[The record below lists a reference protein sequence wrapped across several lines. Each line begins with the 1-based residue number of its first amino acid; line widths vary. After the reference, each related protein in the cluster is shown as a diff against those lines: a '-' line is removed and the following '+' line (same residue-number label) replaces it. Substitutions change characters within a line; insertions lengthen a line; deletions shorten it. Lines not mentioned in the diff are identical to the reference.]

1 MISDIELLK
10 KYLPEKSVEQVFEW
24 IKFYKIRLKITK
36 QRSTK
41 LGDYRPP
48 ILKPFHQISVN
59 YNLNSYSF
67 LLTLTHEIAHLIVWE
82 KFKNK
87 VKPHGNEW
95 KQEFKLLMKPFVQT
109 NIFPPDL
116 HQVIINYLKNAK
128 ASSGSDLELTR
139 QLRTYDKNNHSTL
152 ILEDLPID
160 SIFRINNGM
169 KFKKGEKLR
178 KRYACI
184 CLNNNK
190 KYLINPL
197 ADVMV
202 E

>member
-95 KQEFKLLMKPFVQT
+95 KHEFKLLMKPFLQT
-109 NIFPPDL
+109 NIFPADL
-116 HQVIINYLKNAK
+116 QQVVINYLENAK

-139 QLRTYDKNNHSTL
+139 QLRTYDKNNHSAL

>member
-1 MISDIELLK
+1 MLSDIDLLK

-41 LGDYRPP
+41 LGDYKPP

-95 KQEFKLLMKPFVQT
+95 KHEFKLLMKPFLQT
-109 NIFPPDL
+109 NIFPADL
-116 HQVIINYLKNAK
+116 QQVVINYLENAK

-139 QLRTYDKNNHSTL
+139 QLRTYDKNNHSAL

>member
-41 LGDYRPP
+41 LGDYKPP

-95 KQEFKLLMKPFVQT
+95 KHEFKLLMKPFLQT
-109 NIFPPDL
+109 NIFPADL
-116 HQVIINYLKNAK
+116 QQVVINYLENAK

-139 QLRTYDKNNHSTL
+139 QLRTYDKNNHSAL

>member
-1 MISDIELLK
+1 MLSDIDLLK

-139 QLRTYDKNNHSTL
+139 QLRTYDKNNHSAL

-197 ADVMV
+197 ADVVV

>member
-1 MISDIELLK
+1 MEKDIEILE
-10 KYLPEKSVEQVFEW
+10 KYLPEKSVGQIFEW

-41 LGDYRPP
+41 LGDYKPP
-48 ILKPFHQISVN
+48 QLKPFHQISVN
-59 YNLNSYSF
+59 HNLNSYSF
-67 LLTLTHEIAHLIVWE
+67 LLTLTHDIAHLIVWE

-87 VKPHGNEW
+87 AKPHGYEW
-95 KQEFKLLMKPFVQT
+95 KHEFKLLMRPFLQN
-109 NIFPPDL
+109 NIFPADL
-116 HQVIINYLKNAK
+116 HQVIINYLEDAK

-139 QLRTYDKNNHSTL
+139 LLRKYDKNNPSTL
-152 ILEDLPID
+152 ILENLPID

-169 KFKKGEKLR
+169 QFKKGEKLR
-178 KRYACI
+178 KRYTCI
-184 CLNNNK
+184 CLDNNK

-197 ADVMV
+197 ANVRV

>member
-1 MISDIELLK
+1 MEKDKKILE
-10 KYLPEKSVEQVFEW
+10 KYLPEKSVEQIFEW

-48 ILKPFHQISVN
+48 GLKPFHQISVN
-59 YNLNSYSF
+59 HNLNPYSF

-87 VKPHGNEW
+87 VKPHGYEW
-95 KQEFKLLMKPFVQT
+95 KSEFKLLMKPFLQT
-109 NIFPPDL
+109 NIFPSEL
-116 HQVIINYLKNAK
+116 HQVIIIYLENAK

-139 QLRTYDKNNHSTL
+139 LLRKYDKDYKSL
-152 ILEDLPID
+152 PILEDLPID

-169 KFKKGEKLR
+169 QFKKGKKLR
-178 KRYACI
+178 KRYTCI
-184 CLNNNK
+184 CLDNNK

-197 ADVMV
+197 ANVRVD
-202 E
+202 